1 MNTARPAGGGGK
13 DFSGLR
19 PTRHRFA
26 LPQITAGWWKLGK
39 AFRLTVN
46 LAAGHAASVCP
57 SGG

>member
-1 MNTARPAGGGGK
+1 MTRPRAGTL
-13 DFSGLR
+13 SPGLR

-26 LPQITAGWWKLGK
+26 LPQTNAGWWKLGK